1 MLCKTKYCLA
11 VDMSKYTFKADLH
24 CHTISSGHAFSTIQE
39 NAVQAEKNGIDLI
52 AITDHAPSMP
62 HSTCLWHFE
71 NLFLVPR
78 KIGNTYVLRGA
89 EANIIDY
96 DGKLDIYDE
105 LLGQLDLVIA
115 SLHDACIAPG
125 SIEQNT
131 NALIGACENPYVNVI
146 GHCGNPVYPVD
157 YPRFL
162 NAAKA
167 NDKIIEFNSRS
178 LDLRG
183 ASRPNCKKV
192 AQICARMGIKVAADS
207 DAHICYKIGDF
218 AKTEQMFSEVGMPP
232 ELIVTSSAQ
241 KVIDY
246 LKSHNRPMEGF

>member
-1 MLCKTKYCLA
+1 M
-11 VDMSKYTFKADLH
+11 DF
-24 CHTISSGHAFSTIQE
+24 IS
-39 NAVQAEKNGIDLI
+39 
-52 AITDHAPSMP
+52 PSFMVSP
-62 HSTCLWHFE
+62 
-71 NLFLVPR
+71 
-78 KIGNTYVLRGA
+78 GA

-125 SIEQNT
+125 NIEQNT

-183 ASRPNCKKV
+183 ASRPNCKTV
-192 AQICARMGIKVAADS
+192 AQMCAKTGIKVAEDIRLWLRYGLKAS
-207 DAHICYKIGDF
+207 ATWMMY
-218 AKTEQMFSEVGMPP
+218 M
-232 ELIVTSSAQ
+232 TS
-241 KVIDY
+241 
-246 LKSHNRPMEGF
+246 